1 MSTAPNPLGTPGR
14 TVRGTYRVQVQ
25 PEFDLRAAAGL
36 ADYLADLGATQLY
49 SAPLLQSTP
58 GSQHGYD
65 VVDHSHVNTELGGAE
80 GLAELLGALRAH
92 GLGLVVDIV
101 PNHAGVAV
109 PEANPAWWDLLRNGR
124 DSEYARWFDVDWE
137 RGPLLIPVLGSDD
150 DVSALTVTG
159 GELRYYEHRYPIA
172 PGTESGTP
180 QEIHE
185 RQHYR
190 LVDWRRGDSEITYR
204 RFFAIADLAGLRVED
219 PTVFNATHGEIL
231 RWYAE
236 GGLDGIRVDHPDGLR
251 DPGEYLQRLRVGAAD
266 AWLVVE
272 KIAEPGEAL
281 PDWPIDGL
289 TGYDALGEVGALFVD
304 PAAEDAFTALD
315 TELTG
320 VATDYQGLLH
330 ASKKDVATGM
340 LLAELRRLAR
350 LASGVS
356 PTESAVPEVEAALA
370 ELLAAFPV
378 YRSYLP
384 FGVDHLEHALSVA
397 RDERPDLGPALDAL
411 APRLADPDDEL
422 AIRFQQTSG
431 AVMAKGAE
439 DTAFYRWTRFVA
451 LNEVGGDPTRFGGS
465 VAEFHEAQVA
475 RQAQWPR
482 GMTTLS
488 THDTKR
494 SEDVRARLAALSEIP
509 DEWAAAVRRWRDVA
523 PVPDGAIAHL
533 LYQTVVATWPISAER
548 LKAALLKSAREARTV
563 TSWNDSN
570 EEFEAALDAAA
581 DSALASPDVIAFAER
596 ITPYGWVNALGQKL
610 VQLTMPGVPDTY
622 QGTELWDNSL
632 VDPDNR
638 RPVDFDARRK
648 LLARLDDGWLPP
660 VDAEGAAKLLVTSR
674 ALRLRRDRP
683 ELFDSYAPVGVS
695 GSAAD
700 HAVAFDRGGAITVA
714 TRLPIGLERRGGWG
728 DTVLALPDGEWK
740 DELTGAVYSAGADGP
755 VGLIDVLSR
764 YPVALLTRTA
774 S

>member
-1 MSTAPNPLGTPGR
+1 MGA
-14 TVRGTYRVQVQ
+14 VRGTYRVQVQ
-25 PEFDLRAAAGL
+25 PAFDLGAAAGL

-49 SAPLLQSTP
+49 SAPLLQSAP
-58 GSQHGYD
+58 GSAHGYD
-65 VVDHSHVNTELGGAE
+65 VVDHSRVNTALGGASA
-80 GLAELLGALRAH
+80 LSELVSALRAH

-109 PEANPAWWDLLRNGR
+109 PEANPAWWDVLKRGR
-124 DSEYARWFDVDWE
+124 ESDYARWFDIDWD

-150 DVSALTVTG
+150 DVSALTVSD
-159 GELRYYEHRYPIA
+159 GELHYYEHRYPLA
-172 PGTESGTP
+172 PGTEDGTP
-180 QEIHE
+180 EEVHD

-190 LVDWRRGDSEITYR
+190 LVDWRRGDAEITYR
-204 RFFAIADLAGLRVED
+204 RFFAITDLAGLRVED

-236 GGLDGIRVDHPDGLR
+236 GDLDGIRVDHPDGLR
-251 DPGEYLQRLRVGAAD
+251 DPGEYLQRLRIGAPD

-281 PDWPIDGL
+281 PEWPIDGL

-304 PAAEDAFTALD
+304 PAGEDAFTALD

-320 VATDYQGLLH
+320 VATDYPGLLYT
-330 ASKKDVATGM
+330 SKKDVATGM
-340 LLAELRRLAR
+340 LRAELRRLAR

-356 PTESAVPEVEAALA
+356 PAEPVVPDVSEYAEALSEILAV
-370 ELLAAFPV
+370 FPV

-384 FGVDHLEHALSVA
+384 FGLDHLASALVLA
-397 RDERPDLGPALDAL
+397 RENRPDLGPALDAL
-411 APRLADPDDEL
+411 EPRLTDPDDEL

-451 LNEVGGDPTRFGGS
+451 LNEVGGDPTKFGGS
-465 VAEFHEAQVA
+465 PAEWHAAAQA
-475 RQAQWPR
+475 RQAVFPR

-494 SEDVRARLAALSEIP
+494 SEDVRARLAVLSELP
-509 DEWAAAVRRWRDVA
+509 DEWADAVRRWRDIA

-533 LYQTVVATWPISAER
+533 LYQSVAATWPIEASR
-548 LKAALLKSAREARTV
+548 LREAMRKSAREARTV
-563 TSWNDSN
+563 TSWNDPN
-570 EEFEAALDAAA
+570 EEFEAALDAAVEA
-581 DSALASPDVIAFAER
+581 AVASPDVVKFAER

-610 VQLTMPGVPDTY
+610 VQLTMPGIPDTY

-683 ELFDSYAPVGVS
+683 ELFSGYTPVSAS
-695 GSAAD
+695 GSAAA

-714 TRLPIGLERRGGWG
+714 TRLPVALERRGGWG
-728 DTVLALPDGEWK
+728 DTVLELPDGEWT
-740 DELTGAVYSAGADGP
+740 DALTGAVYSAGADGP
-755 VGLIDVLSR
+755 VGVVDILSR
-764 YPVALLTRTA
+764 YPVALLTRSA
-774 S
+774 P

>member
-1 MSTAPNPLGTPGR
+1 MGAI
-14 TVRGTYRVQVQ
+14 RGTYRVQVQ
-25 PEFDLRAAAGL
+25 PAFDLRSAAGL
-36 ADYLADLGATQLY
+36 SDYLRDLGVTQLY

-65 VVDHSHVNTELGGAE
+65 VADHSHVNTELGGAE
-80 GLAELLGALRAH
+80 AFAELKDALRAH

-109 PEANPAWWDLLRNGR
+109 PHANPAWWDLLEHGPE
-124 DSEYARWFDVDWE
+124 SEYARWFDVDWE
-137 RGPLLIPVLGSDD
+137 RGPILIPVLGSDD
-150 DVSALTVTG
+150 DVSALTVED

-172 PGTESGTP
+172 PGTGDGSP
-180 QEIHE
+180 QQIHE

-190 LVDWRRGDSEITYR
+190 LVDWRRGDGEITYR

-251 DPGEYLQRLRVGAAD
+251 DPGEYLQRLRVGAPE

-272 KIAEPGEAL
+272 KIAEPGEEL
-281 PDWPIDGL
+281 PEWPIDGL

-304 PAAEDAFTALD
+304 PAGEDAFTALD

-320 VATDYQGLLH
+320 VATDYPELLY

-350 LASGVS
+350 L
-356 PTESAVPEVEAALA
+356 VPDEPQAEAALA

-384 FGVDHLEHALSVA
+384 FGLDHLASALVTV
-397 RDERPDLGPALDAL
+397 RERRPELGPALDTLEA
-411 APRLADPDDEL
+411 RLTDPDDPL

-451 LNEVGGDPTRFGGS
+451 LNEVGGDPQRFGGS
-465 VAEFHEAQVA
+465 VSDFHAALAA
-475 RQAQWPR
+475 RQAHWPR

-494 SEDVRARLAALSEIP
+494 SEDVRARLAVLAEIP
-509 DEWAAAVRRWRDVA
+509 DEWATAVRRWREAA

-533 LYQTVVATWPISAER
+533 LWQTVVATYPITADR
-548 LKAALLKSAREARTV
+548 LKAALQKSAREARTV
-563 TSWNDSN
+563 TSWNDPN
-570 EEFEAALDAAA
+570 EEFEAALEAAI
-581 DSALASPDVIAFAER
+581 DTALASPDVAAFAELV
-596 ITPYGWVNALGQKL
+596 TPYGWVNALGQKL
-610 VQLTMPGVPDTY
+610 VQLTMPGIPDTY

-648 LLARLDDGWLPP
+648 LLARIDDGWLPP
-660 VDAEGAAKLLVTSR
+660 LDAEGAAKLLVTSR
-674 ALRLRRDRP
+674 ALRLRRDSP
-683 ELFDSYAPVGVS
+683 ELFESYTPIAVT

-700 HAVAFDRGGAITVA
+700 HAAAFDRGGAITVV

-728 DTVLALPDGEWK
+728 DTVLELPDGEWK
-740 DELTGAVYSAGADGP
+740 DVLTGAEYSAGADGP

-764 YPVALLTRTA
+764 YPVALLTRV
-774 S
+774 

>member
-1 MSTAPNPLGTPGR
+1 MGTP
-14 TVRGTYRVQVQ
+14 RGTYRVQVQ

-36 ADYLADLGATQLY
+36 ADYLRDLGATQLY

-65 VVDHSHVNTELGGAE
+65 VADHSHVNTELGGAE
-80 GLAELLGALRAH
+80 AFAELRDALRSH

-109 PEANPAWWDLLRNGR
+109 PHANPAWWDVLKHGR
-124 DSEYARWFDVDWE
+124 ESEYARWFDVDWD
-137 RGPLLIPVLGSDD
+137 RGPLLVPVLGSDD
-150 DVSALTVTG
+150 DVSALTVTV
-159 GELRYYEHRYPIA
+159 GELHYYDHRYPIA
-172 PGTESGTP
+172 PGTGDGSP
-180 QEIHE
+180 QEIHD

-190 LVDWRRGDSEITYR
+190 LVDWRRGDGEITYR
-204 RFFAIADLAGLRVED
+204 RFFAITDLAGLRVED

-251 DPGEYLQRLRVGAAD
+251 DPGEYLQRLRVGAPD

-281 PDWPIDGL
+281 PEWPIDGL

-304 PAAEDAFTALD
+304 PAGEEAFTALD

-320 VATDYQGLLH
+320 VRTDYPELLY

-340 LLAELRRLAR
+340 LRAELRRLAR

-356 PTESAVPEVEAALA
+356 PAEQAVPEVEAALA
-370 ELLAAFPV
+370 ELLAVFPV

-384 FGVDHLEHALSVA
+384 FGLDHLASALVA
-397 RDERPDLGPALDAL
+397 AREKRPELGPALDDLEA
-411 APRLADPDDEL
+411 RLADPDDEL

-451 LNEVGGDPTRFGGS
+451 LNEVGGDPTKFGGS
-465 VAEFHEAQVA
+465 VAGFHEAQAA
-475 RQAQWPR
+475 RQAGWPR

-494 SEDVRARLAALSEIP
+494 SEDVRARMAVLAELP
-509 DEWAAAVRRWRDVA
+509 DEWAAAVRRWRNTA

-533 LYQTVVATWPISAER
+533 LYQTVAATWPISADR
-548 LKAALLKSAREARTV
+548 LKAAMQKSAREARTV
-563 TSWNDSN
+563 TSWNGPD
-570 EEFEAALDAAA
+570 EQFEAALDTAI
-581 DSALASPDVIAFAER
+581 DTALTDPDVTGFAER
-596 ITPYGWVNALGQKL
+596 ITPYGWANALGQKL

-683 ELFDSYAPVGVS
+683 ELFDSYTPIVVS

-700 HAVAFDRGGAITVA
+700 HAVAFDRGGAVTVA
-714 TRLPIGLERRGGWG
+714 TRLPLRLERQGGWG
-728 DTVLALPDGEWK
+728 DTVLELPDGEWK
-740 DELTGAVYSAGADGP
+740 DELTGEVYSAGADGP

-764 YPVALLTRTA
+764 YPVALLTRVA

>member
-1 MSTAPNPLGTPGR
+1 MGD
-14 TVRGTYRVQVQ
+14 VRGTYRVQVQ
-25 PEFDLRAAAGL
+25 PAFDLRAAAGL
-36 ADYLADLGATQLY
+36 ADYLSDLGATQLY
-49 SAPLLQSTP
+49 SAPLLQSAP
-58 GSQHGYD
+58 GSLHGYD
-65 VVDHSHVNTELGGAE
+65 VVDHSRVNTDLGGAD
-80 GLAELLGALRAH
+80 GLRALVEALRAKE
-92 GLGLVVDIV
+92 LGLVVDIV

-109 PEANPAWWDLLRNGR
+109 PEANPAWWDVLKHGR
-124 DSEYARWFDVDWE
+124 ESDHARWFDIDWD
-137 RGPLLIPVLGSDD
+137 RGPLLIPVLGSDA
-150 DVSALTVTG
+150 DVSALTVED
-159 GELRYYEHRYPIA
+159 GELRYYEHRYPVA
-172 PGTESGTP
+172 PGTEGGSP
-180 QEIHE
+180 QDVHD

-190 LVDWRRGDSEITYR
+190 LVDWRRGDAEITYR
-204 RFFAIADLAGLRVED
+204 RFFAITDLAGLRVED

-251 DPGEYLQRLRVGAAD
+251 DPGEYLQRLRIGAPD

-281 PDWPIDGL
+281 PEWPIDGL

-304 PAAEDAFTALD
+304 PAGEDAFTALD
-315 TELTG
+315 TEVTG
-320 VATDYQGLLH
+320 VETDYPGLLY

-340 LLAELRRLAR
+340 LRAELRRLAR
-350 LASGVS
+350 LAAGA
-356 PTESAVPEVEAALA
+356 SAAEPVVPEVEAALA
-370 ELLAAFPV
+370 ELLAVFPV

-384 FGVDHLEHALSVA
+384 FGVDHLSQALAAA
-397 RDERPDLGPALDAL
+397 REKRPDLGPALDAL
-411 APRLADPDDEL
+411 EPRLADPDDEL

-451 LNEVGGDPTRFGGS
+451 LNEVGGDPTKFGGS
-465 VAEFHEAQVA
+465 VSEWHAAARA
-475 RQAQWPR
+475 RQDIWPR

-494 SEDVRARLAALSEIP
+494 SEDVRARLAVLSEIP
-509 DEWAAAVRRWRDVA
+509 DEWAAAVRRWRDVV
-523 PVPDGAIAHL
+523 PVSDGAIAHL
-533 LYQTVVATWPISAER
+533 LYQSVVATWPIDASR
-548 LKAALLKSAREARTV
+548 LKAAMQKSAREARTV
-563 TSWNDSN
+563 TSWNDQN
-570 EEFEAALDAAA
+570 EEFEAALDAAVDA
-581 DSALASPDVIAFAER
+581 ALASSDVTAFAQR

-610 VQLTMPGVPDTY
+610 VQLTMPGIPDTY

-683 ELFDSYAPVGVS
+683 ELFGSYTPVGVS
-695 GSAAD
+695 GSAAE
-700 HAVAFDRGGAITVA
+700 HAVAYDRGGAITVA
-714 TRLPIGLERRGGWG
+714 TRLPVGLERRGGWG
-728 DTVLALPDGEWK
+728 DTVLALPDGDWK
-740 DELTGAVYSAGADGP
+740 DALTGATYSAGADGP
-755 VGLIDVLSR
+755 VGLVDILFR
-764 YPVALLTRTA
+764 YPVALLTRA
-774 S
+774 

>member
-1 MSTAPNPLGTPGR
+1 MKI
-14 TVRGTYRVQVQ
+14 VRGTYRVQVQ
-25 PEFDLRAAAGL
+25 PEFGLRAAAGL
-36 ADYLADLGATQLY
+36 ADYLKDLGVTQLY

-65 VVDHSHVNTELGGAE
+65 VVDHSHVNTELGGREA
-80 GLAELLGALRAH
+80 LAELKDALQAQ

-109 PEANPAWWDLLRNGR
+109 PKANPAWWDLLTNGR
-124 DSEYARWFDVDWE
+124 DSEYARWFDVDWD
-137 RGPLLIPVLGSDD
+137 RGPILIPVLGSESA
-150 DVSALTVTG
+150 VSELTVED
-159 GELRYYEHRYPIA
+159 GELRYYDHAYPLA
-172 PGTESGTP
+172 PGTDHGSP
-180 QEIHE
+180 QEIHD

-251 DPGEYLQRLRVGAAD
+251 DPGGYLQRLRIGAPD

-272 KIAEPGEAL
+272 KIAEPDEEL
-281 PDWPIDGL
+281 PEWPIDGL

-304 PAAEDAFTALD
+304 PSSEDAFTALD
-315 TELTG
+315 TELAG
-320 VATDYQGLLH
+320 VATDYPGLLYT
-330 ASKKDVATGM
+330 SKKDVATGM
-340 LLAELRRLAR
+340 LRAELRRLAR
-350 LASGVS
+350 MASGVPAS
-356 PTESAVPEVEAALA
+356 EPVVPEVSEYAEALS
-370 ELLAAFPV
+370 EVLAAFPV

-384 FGVDHLEHALSVA
+384 FGLDHLASALVTA
-397 RDERPDLGPALDAL
+397 REKRPDLAPALDAL
-411 APRLADPDDEL
+411 EPRLTDPDDEL

-451 LNEVGGDPTRFGGS
+451 LNEVGGDPMHFGGS
-465 VAEFHEAQVA
+465 VSAFHSAQA
-475 RQAQWPR
+475 TRQADWPR

-494 SEDVRARLAALSEIP
+494 SEDVRARMAVLSELP
-509 DEWAAAVRRWRDVA
+509 DEWSAAVRRWRDTA

-533 LYQTVVATWPISAER
+533 LYQTVAATYPISAER
-548 LKAALLKSAREARTV
+548 LKAAMQKSAREARTV
-563 TSWNDSN
+563 TSWNDVN
-570 EEFEAALDAAA
+570 EEFEAALEAAIDTA
-581 DSALASPDVIAFAER
+581 LTDSDVTAFAER

-610 VQLTMPGVPDTY
+610 VQLTMPGIPDTY

-683 ELFDSYAPVGVS
+683 ELFESYTPIAVT
-695 GSAAD
+695 GSAAE
-700 HAVAFDRGGAITVA
+700 HAVAFDRGGVVTVV
-714 TRLPIGLERRGGWG
+714 TRLPIGLEQRGGWG
-728 DTVLALPDGEWK
+728 DTVLELPDGDWK
-740 DELTGAVYSAGADGP
+740 DELTGAEYSAGADGP

-764 YPVALLTRTA
+764 YPVALLIRL
-774 S
+774 